1 MFINETVWIRTPL
14 EETAVCLPMAEIE
27 LDCVFG
33 HVITKAAV
41 LRDSLDQ
48 GKYLLGNKT
57 AALFEEVKKNKEI
70 QVYMVNAVE
79 TRSQKKLT
87 EESKQ
92 DLNMSEETIPESNEK
107 NKESPDDELDDILP
121 LIQPEISESNLIKLS
136 HKDFAK
142 EQMNSAELKTLFE
155 EAKSGS
161 SKKNHY
167 IVKNNLLF
175 FQKEDKDGTKR
186 KCLVVPENDVED
198 FVKTCDKCQRVG
210 KPQDKKK
217 APLKIV
223 PVITEIFTKINIDAS
238 GPLPMTPSGNKYIIT
253 ALCMSSRYPDAI
265 PVANLC
271 STTVVNALLQIFS
284 RMGFPRELQ
293 TDQGTSFMS
302 ALTTEFLER
311 FGVKVVRSSVYHPQS
326 NPVERM
332 HRTLKRILR
341 VLCLEAIPDW
351 EKILPQ
357 ALFALRTVIHDST
370 GFSPAELVHG
380 KNLRTPVMLLYEKL
394 TEEEHVESSVV
405 DYVFELINRM
415 KRCQELA
422 ILHMEDSKQK
432 QKLWYDRR
440 TVKRQFQLG
449 ELVLVIAP
457 SRPNKLSVQWVGPGE
472 IVQQLSETNYV
483 VKFPEKDKTHV
494 YHVNMLKPYH
504 QREEN
509 INLLCINPLK
519 HDEEEDIPSLELEN
533 ERSGWSK
540 ILSDVQLN
548 SKLSQIQ
555 RGQLKGLL
563 YEYSNLFSNIPGC
576 TDLAEH
582 DIELES
588 ERAIVAKPYRMSPR
602 QIEILKSEVNK
613 MLELKIIEP
622 GESDFT
628 SPLILVEAQGKEARP
643 CIDYRRLNK
652 VTRTQFFPLPNIEE
666 LLEKVS
672 AAKYISILDLT
683 RGRLMANLL
692 RNCEDF
698 AVPYLDDIA
707 IFSLA
712 WDDHLK
718 HLKDVF
724 ERLRSAKL
732 HIKPSKCQ
740 FAQAYV
746 KYLGH
751 LVGQGLRTPGE
762 LKVQVIKDFPI
773 PTNKTQVR
781 AFLGLSGYYRRY
793 IPEFSVIAAPLTD
806 LLKGRNRKST
816 VDWNTSCQNA
826 FEELKTRLSKNPVLY
841 SPDFTKPFIIQ
852 CDASNLGIGVVLSQ
866 GEVCLVGRVVCAEHL
881 ARQGF
886 YLLSDYEEQ
895 ELASCC

>member
-1 MFINETVWIRTPL
+1 MNI
-14 EETAVCLPMAEIE
+14 
-27 LDCVFG
+27 
-33 HVITKAAV
+33 
-41 LRDSLDQ
+41 
-48 GKYLLGNKT
+48 
-57 AALFEEVKKNKEI
+57 
-70 QVYMVNAVE
+70 VE

-92 DLNMSEETIPESNEK
+92 NLNMSEETIPLK
-107 NKESPDDELDDILP
+107 KKFDDDR
-121 LIQPEISESNLIKLS
+121 SRGGCSSSRVTKT
-136 HKDFAK
+136 KDALF
-142 EQMNSAELKTLFE
+142 KTF
-155 EAKSGS
+155 
-161 SKKNHY
+161 Y
-167 IVKNNLLF
+167 WP
-175 FQKEDKDGTKR
+175 
-186 KCLVVPENDVED
+186 KCFRDVEH

-271 STTVVNALLQIFS
+271 STTVINALLQIFS

-293 TDQGTSFMS
+293 TDQGTSFMN
-302 ALTTEFLER
+302 ALTTKFFEG

-341 VLCLEAIPDW
+341 VLCLEAITDW

-370 GFSPAELVHG
+370 GFSPAELAHG
-380 KNLRTPVMLLYEKL
+380 KSLRTPVMLLYEKL

-415 KRCQELA
+415 KRCQELS
-422 ILHMEDSKQK
+422 IVHMEDAKQK

-449 ELVLVIAP
+449 ELVLVIAQ
-457 SRPNKLSVQWVGPGE
+457 SRPNKLSVQRVSPGE

-504 QREEN
+504 QRDES

-519 HDEEEDIPSLELEN
+519 HDEEEDLPSLELEN
-533 ERSGWSK
+533 DRSGWSK
-540 ILSDVQLN
+540 IIREVQLN

-555 RGQLKGLL
+555 RGQLKEL
-563 YEYSNLFSNIPGC
+563 YMNIVIFFSNIPGC

-628 SPLILVEAQGKEARP
+628 SP
-643 CIDYRRLNK
+643 
-652 VTRTQFFPLPNIEE
+652 
-666 LLEKVS
+666 
-672 AAKYISILDLT
+672 
-683 RGRLMANLL
+683 
-692 RNCEDF
+692 
-698 AVPYLDDIA
+698 
-707 IFSLA
+707 
-712 WDDHLK
+712 
-718 HLKDVF
+718 
-724 ERLRSAKL
+724 
-732 HIKPSKCQ
+732 
-740 FAQAYV
+740 
-746 KYLGH
+746 
-751 LVGQGLRTPGE
+751 
-762 LKVQVIKDFPI
+762 
-773 PTNKTQVR
+773 
-781 AFLGLSGYYRRY
+781 
-793 IPEFSVIAAPLTD
+793 
-806 LLKGRNRKST
+806 
-816 VDWNTSCQNA
+816 
-826 FEELKTRLSKNPVLY
+826 
-841 SPDFTKPFIIQ
+841 
-852 CDASNLGIGVVLSQ
+852 
-866 GEVCLVGRVVCAEHL
+866 
-881 ARQGF
+881 
-886 YLLSDYEEQ
+886 
-895 ELASCC
+895 

>member
-1 MFINETVWIRTPL
+1 
-14 EETAVCLPMAEIE
+14 
-27 LDCVFG
+27 
-33 HVITKAAV
+33 
-41 LRDSLDQ
+41 
-48 GKYLLGNKT
+48 
-57 AALFEEVKKNKEI
+57 
-70 QVYMVNAVE
+70 
-79 TRSQKKLT
+79 
-87 EESKQ
+87 
-92 DLNMSEETIPESNEK
+92 
-107 NKESPDDELDDILP
+107 
-121 LIQPEISESNLIKLS
+121 
-136 HKDFAK
+136 
-142 EQMNSAELKTLFE
+142 
-155 EAKSGS
+155 
-161 SKKNHY
+161 
-167 IVKNNLLF
+167 
-175 FQKEDKDGTKR
+175 
-186 KCLVVPENDVED
+186 
-198 FVKTCDKCQRVG
+198 
-210 KPQDKKK
+210 
-217 APLKIV
+217 
-223 PVITEIFTKINIDAS
+223 
-238 GPLPMTPSGNKYIIT
+238 
-253 ALCMSSRYPDAI
+253 
-265 PVANLC
+265 
-271 STTVVNALLQIFS
+271 
-284 RMGFPRELQ
+284 
-293 TDQGTSFMS
+293 
-302 ALTTEFLER
+302 
-311 FGVKVVRSSVYHPQS
+311 
-326 NPVERM
+326 M

-422 ILHMEDSKQK
+422 ILHMEDAEQK

-440 TVKRQFQLG
+440 T
-449 ELVLVIAP
+449 
-457 SRPNKLSVQWVGPGE
+457 
-472 IVQQLSETNYV
+472 
-483 VKFPEKDKTHV
+483 
-494 YHVNMLKPYH
+494 
-504 QREEN
+504 
-509 INLLCINPLK
+509 

-533 ERSGWSK
+533 ERSGWFK
-540 ILSDVQLN
+540 IISDGQLN

-555 RGQLKGLL
+555 RGQLKELL

-588 ERAIVAKPYRMSPR
+588 ERAIVAKPYRMSPQ
-602 QIEILKSEVNK
+602 QIEILQSEVNK

-683 RGRLMANLL
+683 RGYWQIPLSPRAQRYASFVTTFGTFKPLRLPFGLKNALYYFSRLMANLL
-692 RNCEDF
+692 RDCEDF

-724 ERLRSAKL
+724 DRLRSAKL

-751 LVGQGLRTPGE
+751 LVGGE
-762 LKVQVIKDFPI
+762 LKVQVIKNFPI
-773 PTNKTQVR
+773 PTNKTQ
-781 AFLGLSGYYRRY
+781 
-793 IPEFSVIAAPLTD
+793 
-806 LLKGRNRKST
+806 GRNRKST
-816 VDWNTSCQNA
+816 VDWNSSCQNA

-866 GEVCLVGRVVCAEHL
+866 VCENEEHPIMFLSKKLSLAEQKYSITEKECAAIIFAVQKLKCYLDGHQKFFIQTDHNPLVWRKVQIQIILVLYSDLLIDEDETRTKEADIIIPELCKKKSLNALTLSEKKERLKKFEILDGVSSEEKLKIVENSIKSLQPTLSANL
-881 ARQGF
+881 AMKENQF
-886 YLLSDYEEQ
+886 LTTENKCILVIK
-895 ELASCC
+895 L

>member
-1 MFINETVWIRTPL
+1 
-14 EETAVCLPMAEIE
+14 
-27 LDCVFG
+27 
-33 HVITKAAV
+33 
-41 LRDSLDQ
+41 
-48 GKYLLGNKT
+48 
-57 AALFEEVKKNKEI
+57 
-70 QVYMVNAVE
+70 
-79 TRSQKKLT
+79 
-87 EESKQ
+87 
-92 DLNMSEETIPESNEK
+92 
-107 NKESPDDELDDILP
+107 
-121 LIQPEISESNLIKLS
+121 
-136 HKDFAK
+136 
-142 EQMNSAELKTLFE
+142 
-155 EAKSGS
+155 
-161 SKKNHY
+161 
-167 IVKNNLLF
+167 
-175 FQKEDKDGTKR
+175 
-186 KCLVVPENDVED
+186 
-198 FVKTCDKCQRVG
+198 
-210 KPQDKKK
+210 
-217 APLKIV
+217 
-223 PVITEIFTKINIDAS
+223 
-238 GPLPMTPSGNKYIIT
+238 
-253 ALCMSSRYPDAI
+253 
-265 PVANLC
+265 
-271 STTVVNALLQIFS
+271 
-284 RMGFPRELQ
+284 MGFPRELQ

-311 FGVKVVRSSVYHPQS
+311 FGVKVVIYRSSVYHPQS

-380 KNLRTPVMLLYEKL
+380 KNLRTPVMLWYEKL

-422 ILHMEDSKQK
+422 ILHMEDAKQK

-457 SRPNKLSVQWVGPGE
+457 SRPNKLSVQW
-472 IVQQLSETNYV
+472 
-483 VKFPEKDKTHV
+483 
-494 YHVNMLKPYH
+494 
-504 QREEN
+504 
-509 INLLCINPLK
+509 

-533 ERSGWSK
+533 DRSGWSK
-540 ILSDVQLN
+540 IISDVQLN

-555 RGQLKGLL
+555 RGQLKELL
-563 YEYSNLFSNIPGC
+563 YGYSKLFSNIPGC

-628 SPLILVEAQGKEARP
+628 SPLILVEAQGKESRP

-666 LLEKVS
+666 LLEKYASFVTTFGTFKPLRLPFGLKN
-672 AAKYISILDLT
+672 APYYLC
-683 RGRLMANLL
+683 RLMANLL

-698 AVPYLDDIA
+698 AVPYLNDIA

-724 ERLRSAKL
+724 DHLRSAKL
-732 HIKPSKCQ
+732 HIKPSKRQ

-751 LVGQGLRTPGE
+751 LVGQGLKLE
-762 LKVQVIKDFPI
+762 
-773 PTNKTQVR
+773 N
-781 AFLGLSGYYRRY
+781 
-793 IPEFSVIAAPLTD
+793 
-806 LLKGRNRKST
+806 
-816 VDWNTSCQNA
+816 
-826 FEELKTRLSKNPVLY
+826 
-841 SPDFTKPFIIQ
+841 
-852 CDASNLGIGVVLSQ
+852 
-866 GEVCLVGRVVCAEHL
+866 
-881 ARQGF
+881 
-886 YLLSDYEEQ
+886 
-895 ELASCC
+895 

>member
-1 MFINETVWIRTPL
+1 
-14 EETAVCLPMAEIE
+14 
-27 LDCVFG
+27 
-33 HVITKAAV
+33 
-41 LRDSLDQ
+41 
-48 GKYLLGNKT
+48 
-57 AALFEEVKKNKEI
+57 
-70 QVYMVNAVE
+70 
-79 TRSQKKLT
+79 
-87 EESKQ
+87 
-92 DLNMSEETIPESNEK
+92 
-107 NKESPDDELDDILP
+107 
-121 LIQPEISESNLIKLS
+121 
-136 HKDFAK
+136 
-142 EQMNSAELKTLFE
+142 
-155 EAKSGS
+155 
-161 SKKNHY
+161 
-167 IVKNNLLF
+167 
-175 FQKEDKDGTKR
+175 
-186 KCLVVPENDVED
+186 
-198 FVKTCDKCQRVG
+198 
-210 KPQDKKK
+210 
-217 APLKIV
+217 
-223 PVITEIFTKINIDAS
+223 
-238 GPLPMTPSGNKYIIT
+238 
-253 ALCMSSRYPDAI
+253 
-265 PVANLC
+265 
-271 STTVVNALLQIFS
+271 
-284 RMGFPRELQ
+284 
-293 TDQGTSFMS
+293 
-302 ALTTEFLER
+302 
-311 FGVKVVRSSVYHPQS
+311 
-326 NPVERM
+326 
-332 HRTLKRILR
+332 
-341 VLCLEAIPDW
+341 
-351 EKILPQ
+351 
-357 ALFALRTVIHDST
+357 
-370 GFSPAELVHG
+370 
-380 KNLRTPVMLLYEKL
+380 
-394 TEEEHVESSVV
+394 
-405 DYVFELINRM
+405 M

-422 ILHMEDSKQK
+422 ILHMEDAKQK

-440 TVKRQFQLG
+440 TVKRQFQPG

-483 VKFPEKDKTHV
+483 VKFPEKDKTHIN
-494 YHVNMLKPYH
+494 HVNMLKPYH

-533 ERSGWSK
+533 ERFGWSK
-540 ILSDVQLN
+540 IISDVQLN
-548 SKLSQIQ
+548 SKLFQIQ
-555 RGQLKGLL
+555 RGQLKELL

-622 GESDFT
+622 AESDFT

-672 AAKYISILDLT
+672 AAKYISVLDLT

-698 AVPYLDDIA
+698 AVPCLDDIA

-724 ERLRSAKL
+724 DRQRSSKL

-751 LVGQGLRTPGE
+751 LVGQ
-762 LKVQVIKDFPI
+762 
-773 PTNKTQVR
+773 
-781 AFLGLSGYYRRY
+781 
-793 IPEFSVIAAPLTD
+793 VIAAPLTD

-816 VDWNTSCQNA
+816 VDWNSSCQNA

-866 GEVCLVGRVVCAEHL
+866 VCENEEHPIMFLIKKLSLAEQKYSTTKKECTAIIFVVQKLKCYLNGHQKFVTQTDHNPLVWLEENTGTNPRLLRWALILQAFNYEIAYRKGKQNQNADSLSRVP
-881 ARQGF
+881 
-886 YLLSDYEEQ
+886 
-895 ELASCC
+895 

>member
-1 MFINETVWIRTPL
+1 MTISHEAAAAHLGV
-14 EETAVCLPMAEIE
+14 
-27 LDCVFG
+27 
-33 HVITKAAV
+33 TKTKDAIF
-41 LRDSLDQ
+41 
-48 GKYLLGNKT
+48 KT
-57 AALFEEVKKNKEI
+57 F
-70 QVYMVNAVE
+70 YW
-79 TRSQKKLT
+79 
-87 EESKQ
+87 
-92 DLNMSEETIPESNEK
+92 P
-107 NKESPDDELDDILP
+107 
-121 LIQPEISESNLIKLS
+121 
-136 HKDFAK
+136 
-142 EQMNSAELKTLFE
+142 
-155 EAKSGS
+155 
-161 SKKNHY
+161 
-167 IVKNNLLF
+167 
-175 FQKEDKDGTKR
+175 
-186 KCLVVPENDVED
+186 KCFSDVED

-271 STTVVNALLQIFS
+271 STTVVNVLLQIFS
-284 RMGFPRELQ
+284 RMEFPRELQ

-341 VLCLEAIPDW
+341 VLFLEAIPDW
-351 EKILPQ
+351 EKILTQ

-380 KNLRTPVMLLYEKL
+380 KNLKTPVMLLYEKL

-405 DYVFELINRM
+405 DYIFELINRM

-422 ILHMEDSKQK
+422 ILHMEDAKQK

-472 IVQQLSETNYV
+472 IVQQFSETNYV

-519 HDEEEDIPSLELEN
+519 HDEEDIPSLELEN

-540 ILSDVQLN
+540 IISDVQLN

-555 RGQLKGLL
+555 RGQLKELL
-563 YEYSNLFSNIPGC
+563 YEYSNLFSNIPEC

-588 ERAIVAKPYRMSPR
+588 ERAIVAKPYPR
-602 QIEILKSEVNK
+602 RI
-613 MLELKIIEP
+613 
-622 GESDFT
+622 
-628 SPLILVEAQGKEARP
+628 
-643 CIDYRRLNK
+643 
-652 VTRTQFFPLPNIEE
+652 
-666 LLEKVS
+666 
-672 AAKYISILDLT
+672 
-683 RGRLMANLL
+683 
-692 RNCEDF
+692 
-698 AVPYLDDIA
+698 
-707 IFSLA
+707 
-712 WDDHLK
+712 
-718 HLKDVF
+718 
-724 ERLRSAKL
+724 
-732 HIKPSKCQ
+732 
-740 FAQAYV
+740 
-746 KYLGH
+746 
-751 LVGQGLRTPGE
+751 
-762 LKVQVIKDFPI
+762 
-773 PTNKTQVR
+773 
-781 AFLGLSGYYRRY
+781 
-793 IPEFSVIAAPLTD
+793 
-806 LLKGRNRKST
+806 
-816 VDWNTSCQNA
+816 
-826 FEELKTRLSKNPVLY
+826 
-841 SPDFTKPFIIQ
+841 
-852 CDASNLGIGVVLSQ
+852 
-866 GEVCLVGRVVCAEHL
+866 
-881 ARQGF
+881 
-886 YLLSDYEEQ
+886 
-895 ELASCC
+895 

>member
-1 MFINETVWIRTPL
+1 MPILRDTGATLDLICKKYVKPSMFINETVWIRTPL
-14 EETAVCLPMAEIE
+14 EETAVCLPMAEVE

-107 NKESPDDELDDILP
+107 NKESPDELDDILP

-142 EQMNSAELKTLFE
+142 EQMNK
-155 EAKSGS
+155 
-161 SKKNHY
+161 
-167 IVKNNLLF
+167 
-175 FQKEDKDGTKR
+175 DKDGTKR
-186 KCLVVPENDVED
+186 KCLVVPEKYRKNFMTIGHEAAAAHLGVTKTKEAIFRTFYWPKCFSDVED
-198 FVKTCDKCQRVG
+198 FVKTCDKFQRVG

-223 PVITEIFTKINIDAS
+223 PVITEIFTKINIDVS

-253 ALCMSSRYPDAI
+253 ALCMSSRYLDAI

-271 STTVVNALLQIFS
+271 STTVVNALLQISS

-302 ALTTEFLER
+302 ALTTEFLEI

-357 ALFALRTVIHDST
+357 ALFALRTVITDST
-370 GFSPAELVHG
+370 GFLQAKLVRG
-380 KNLRTPVMLLYEKL
+380 KNLRTPVTLLYNKL
-394 TEEEHVESSVV
+394 TEEHVESSVV
-405 DYVFELINRM
+405 DYVFELINRR

-422 ILHMEDSKQK
+422 ILHMEDAKQK
-432 QKLWYDRR
+432 QKLCYDRR
-440 TVKRQFQLG
+440 TVKCQFQLG
-449 ELVLVIAP
+449 ELVLIIAP
-457 SRPNKLSVQWVGPGE
+457 SRPNKLSVQWVGPGK

-483 VKFPEKDKTHV
+483 VKFPKKDKTH
-494 YHVNMLKPYH
+494 
-504 QREEN
+504 
-509 INLLCINPLK
+509 
-519 HDEEEDIPSLELEN
+519 HDEEDLPSLELKN
-533 ERSGWSK
+533 ERLGWSK
-540 ILSDVQLN
+540 IISDVQLN

-555 RGQLKGLL
+555 RGQLKELL

-643 CIDYRRLNK
+643 CIDYRRYTSF
-652 VTRTQFFPLPNIEE
+652 VTTFGTFKPLRLPFGLKNEPYYF
-666 LLEKVS
+666 S
-672 AAKYISILDLT
+672 
-683 RGRLMANLL
+683 RLMANLL

-718 HLKDVF
+718 HLKDVVD
-724 ERLRSAKL
+724 RLHSAKL
-732 HIKPSKCQ
+732 RIKPSKCQ
-740 FAQAYV
+740 CAQAYV

-751 LVGQGLRTPGE
+751 FVGQGLRTPGE
-762 LKVQVIKDFPI
+762 LKVQVIKDFPT

-781 AFLGLSGYYRRY
+781 AFLGLFGYYRRY
-793 IPEFSVIAAPLTD
+793 IPEFF
-806 LLKGRNRKST
+806 
-816 VDWNTSCQNA
+816 Q
-826 FEELKTRLSKNPVLY
+826 
-841 SPDFTKPFIIQ
+841 
-852 CDASNLGIGVVLSQ
+852 
-866 GEVCLVGRVVCAEHL
+866 
-881 ARQGF
+881 
-886 YLLSDYEEQ
+886 
-895 ELASCC
+895 

>member
-1 MFINETVWIRTPL
+1 MTI
-14 EETAVCLPMAEIE
+14 
-27 LDCVFG
+27 G
-33 HVITKAAV
+33 HEAAAAHLGVTKTKDAIF
-41 LRDSLDQ
+41 
-48 GKYLLGNKT
+48 KT
-57 AALFEEVKKNKEI
+57 F
-70 QVYMVNAVE
+70 YW
-79 TRSQKKLT
+79 
-87 EESKQ
+87 
-92 DLNMSEETIPESNEK
+92 P
-107 NKESPDDELDDILP
+107 
-121 LIQPEISESNLIKLS
+121 
-136 HKDFAK
+136 
-142 EQMNSAELKTLFE
+142 
-155 EAKSGS
+155 
-161 SKKNHY
+161 
-167 IVKNNLLF
+167 
-175 FQKEDKDGTKR
+175 
-186 KCLVVPENDVED
+186 KCFSDVDD
-198 FVKTCDKCQRVG
+198 FVKTCDECQRLG

-217 APLKIV
+217 APLKIF
-223 PVITEIFTKINIDAS
+223 PVISEIFTKVNIDAS

-265 PVANLC
+265 SVANLC

-284 RMGFPRELQ
+284 RRGFPRELQ

-311 FGVKVVRSSVYHPQS
+311 FGVKVVRNSVYHPQS

-341 VLCLEAIPDW
+341 VMCLEAIPDW

-380 KNLRTPVMLLYEKL
+380 KNLRTPLMLLYEKL

-415 KRCQELA
+415 KRCQRGIGNPTHGRCLTKTE
-422 ILHMEDSKQK
+422 
-432 QKLWYDRR
+432 
-440 TVKRQFQLG
+440 V
-449 ELVLVIAP
+449 V
-457 SRPNKLSVQWVGPGE
+457 WVGPGE
-472 IVQQLSETNYV
+472 IVQQFSETNYV

-494 YHVNMLKPYH
+494 YHVNMLKSYH

-509 INLLCINPLK
+509 INLLRINPLK
-519 HDEEEDIPSLELEN
+519 HDEEDMPSLELEN
-533 ERSGWSK
+533 EMSAC
-540 ILSDVQLN
+540 
-548 SKLSQIQ
+548 
-555 RGQLKGLL
+555 
-563 YEYSNLFSNIPGC
+563 NLFSNIPGC

-588 ERAIVAKPYRMSPR
+588 ERAIVVSPYRMSPR
-602 QIEILKSEVNK
+602 QIEILKSE
-613 MLELKIIEP
+613 
-622 GESDFT
+622 
-628 SPLILVEAQGKEARP
+628 GKEARP

-683 RGRLMANLL
+683 RRYWQIPLSPRVQRYASFVTTFGTFKPLRLPFGLKNVPYYFSRLMANLL

-718 HLKDVF
+718 HLKNVF
-724 ERLRSAKL
+724 DRLRSAKL

-751 LVGQGLRTPGE
+751 LVGQGLRTHGE

-806 LLKGRNRKST
+806 LLKGRN
-816 VDWNTSCQNA
+816 
-826 FEELKTRLSKNPVLY
+826 
-841 SPDFTKPFIIQ
+841 
-852 CDASNLGIGVVLSQ
+852 
-866 GEVCLVGRVVCAEHL
+866 
-881 ARQGF
+881 
-886 YLLSDYEEQ
+886 
-895 ELASCC
+895 